1 MIEKQASINMK
12 MKKKEESSTKKEVK
26 QKKKKRAP
34 STSIPKRNFRWVTPV
49 RSKDF
54 SEKEAKA
61 RKQGFQAK
69 IWMQKACVR
78 PGFFKLISN
87 GIKSS

>member
-26 QKKKKRAP
+26 QKKRKRAP

-69 IWMQKACVR
+69 IWMQKPSVR
-78 PGFFKLISN
+78 VARFFQINSK
-87 GIKSS
+87 